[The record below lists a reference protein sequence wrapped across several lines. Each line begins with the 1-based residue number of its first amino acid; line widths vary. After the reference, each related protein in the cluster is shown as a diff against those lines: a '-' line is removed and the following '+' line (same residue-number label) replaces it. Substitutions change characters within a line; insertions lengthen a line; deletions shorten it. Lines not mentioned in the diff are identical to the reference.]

1 MLLLLLAVAAGTLLV
16 DLGVR
21 RPVPGVPAGRGR
33 GLAALLIA
41 ALAVAALGATLEG
54 DFLSDDFGYLSLFHD
69 KPVRSFLRLFHGD
82 ISSGIWGHPLDEL
95 RPLFALSFRL
105 TGAAFGLRPE
115 AHHAFNL
122 AVHVLNAI
130 LLFLLVDALT
140 EGALA
145 PSLLAGAL
153 FAVSPVQVAPVYW
166 VTGRVETLA
175 TAFYLGALL
184 AFVRFRR
191 TGMRG
196 WHVLS
201 VLLFAIGL
209 GTKEIVLTA
218 PAAFLAV
225 DLLVGRTF
233 RTRGLPALA
242 EHVPYALGAAGWL
255 LLRHLAFGSAVRAER
270 IGGGFVSTLLGTPRG
285 SLLALLGPAS
295 AGAAIASFSS
305 TAQAVAGGLMA
316 GALLGAVLSAG
327 EVRRASKGPL
337 LFFSAWYVL
346 TLVPLLVRRGGPAP
360 PAAGT
365 IAPPT
370 VGAGARGRGSA
381 RELPLP
387 HPRGGSRMAAPRG
400 RLAGVPGRHRS
411 MVAGHT
417 AGERGGGV
425 GPGHGALDGDLAL
438 RAALRG
444 RAPFHE
450 SRALR
455 RPGGRRGS
463 RSLLLSAGALVAGS
477 QAAAPGV
484 DPSGAGAPRPVCALL
499 EPEQGVGHDASPG
512 RSP

>member
-21 RPVPGVPAGRGR
+21 RPVPGVPAGRAR

-69 KPVRSFLRLFHGD
+69 RPVRSFLRLFHGD

-225 DLLVGRTF
+225 DLLG
-233 RTRGLPALA
+233 
-242 EHVPYALGAAGWL
+242 
-255 LLRHLAFGSAVRAER
+255 
-270 IGGGFVSTLLGTPRG
+270 
-285 SLLALLGPAS
+285 
-295 AGAAIASFSS
+295 
-305 TAQAVAGGLMA
+305 
-316 GALLGAVLSAG
+316 
-327 EVRRASKGPL
+327 
-337 LFFSAWYVL
+337 
-346 TLVPLLVRRGGPAP
+346 
-360 PAAGT
+360 
-365 IAPPT
+365 
-370 VGAGARGRGSA
+370 
-381 RELPLP
+381 
-387 HPRGGSRMAAPRG
+387 
-400 RLAGVPGRHRS
+400 
-411 MVAGHT
+411 
-417 AGERGGGV
+417 
-425 GPGHGALDGDLAL
+425 
-438 RAALRG
+438 
-444 RAPFHE
+444 
-450 SRALR
+450 
-455 RPGGRRGS
+455 
-463 RSLLLSAGALVAGS
+463 
-477 QAAAPGV
+477 
-484 DPSGAGAPRPVCALL
+484 
-499 EPEQGVGHDASPG
+499 
-512 RSP
+512 